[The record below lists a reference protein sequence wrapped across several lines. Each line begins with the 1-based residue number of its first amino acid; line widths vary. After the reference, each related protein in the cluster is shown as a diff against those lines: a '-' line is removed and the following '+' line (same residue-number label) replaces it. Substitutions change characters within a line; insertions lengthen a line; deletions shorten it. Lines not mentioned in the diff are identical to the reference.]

1 MKKTELFARVCDITK
16 KGMNEGFCIGDGA
29 MYIKDEV
36 NMIKHLREVEKEGN
50 PDYDEDVSEGRLTDD
65 YLLNEYYNAEYYYF
79 TDWYDVEDEMI
90 ECYKCGQEQDE
101 HQRFCVQCLT
111 ALQ

>member
-1 MKKTELFARVCDITK
+1 MNKTELFARVCDITK

-79 TDWYDVEDEMI
+79 TDWYDVIDKEEDVLFNEEGEEI
-90 ECYKCGQEQDE
+90 K
-101 HQRFCVQCLT
+101 L
-111 ALQ
+111 